1 MARRVGIKEAAEIL
15 GVSKHFLYTEARAGR
30 IPCNRSGNKYL
41 FDVDQVDEFL
51 RKKALENI
59 REERDEKILQYGKIR
74 RIEA

>member
-1 MARRVGIKEAAEIL
+1 MSRRMLLKEAAEAL
-15 GVSKHFLYTEARAGR
+15 GVSRHFLYTEARAGR
-30 IPCNRSGNKYL
+30 IPHFRSGNRYI

-59 REERDEKILQYGKIR
+59 REERDEKILQYGQIR